1 MDAHTAGKVP
11 QALIRWVRVLWP
23 VVFLVPLG
31 FWAGR
36 YCALS
41 ITDPIYHA
49 LLWAHQR
56 IWMIWAALALLSVG
70 SAAARLFGAEQQVS
84 ALLDFA
90 SEPPSDV
97 LSIFNEIRSWLD
109 MSAGLVVLDLPARIA
124 FPHWRRNAAVV
135 STGMLQGLTPSEV
148 RLVML
153 HELEHLQRRDQWHA
167 LVWHGFFALLILPGF
182 SAVEQLLN
190 RRRER
195 SVDDMCRSASP
206 TTYEHLLERN
216 AIRRDKLYGS
226 ICTSKAGVLGLS
238 GLNAAPQYLADRTL
252 PAALSVLILALVLLS
267 QMLFISALP
276 FLLTHHC

>member
-1 MDAHTAGKVP
+1 MDAQNAGKAP
-11 QALIRWVRVLWP
+11 QAVIRWVRILWP

-41 ITDPIYHA
+41 ITDPVYHT
-49 LLWAHQR
+49 LLWAHER

-70 SAAARLFGAEQQVS
+70 SAAARVFGAEQQVT

-90 SEPPSDV
+90 AEPTSDV
-97 LSIFNEIRSWLD
+97 QSIFNETRSWLD
-109 MSAGLVVLDLPARIA
+109 VSAELVVLDLPARIA
-124 FPHWRRNAAVV
+124 FPHWRRNAVV
-135 STGMLQGLTPSEV
+135 ISSGMLRGLTPSEE

-153 HELEHLQRRDQWHA
+153 HELEHLRRCDQWRA
-167 LVWHGFFALLILPGF
+167 LVWRGFFALLILPGF

-195 SVDDMCRSASP
+195 SVDDMCRLASP
-206 TTYEHLLERN
+206 ATYARLLERN
-216 AIRRDKLYGS
+216 SIRRDKLYGS
-226 ICTSKAGVLGLS
+226 ICTSKAGVLGLA

-276 FLLTHHC
+276 FLEAHHC